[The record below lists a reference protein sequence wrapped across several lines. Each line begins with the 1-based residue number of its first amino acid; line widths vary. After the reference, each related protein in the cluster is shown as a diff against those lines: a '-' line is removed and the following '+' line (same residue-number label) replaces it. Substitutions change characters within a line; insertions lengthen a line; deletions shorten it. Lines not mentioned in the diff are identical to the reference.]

1 MAAQDVARTSV
12 AAPLAYRLRV
22 RYGECDQ
29 QGVVFNAH
37 YFAYFDIALTEAW
50 RELFG
55 PYLEM
60 YERGIDMV
68 VAEARA
74 RFLGGAR
81 FDEELELRW
90 WVTRLGTTAMNIRID
105 VVRDGTS
112 LVEGEHILGA
122 TRTGNGNETTR
133 CLGLALCL
141 GRGVEPTPLDGGIR
155 GGLGKCIQAAATHFI

>member
-1 MAAQDVARTSV
+1 MAAEDVARTSV
-12 AAPLAYRLRV
+12 AEPLAYKLRV
-22 RYGECDQ
+22 RYGECDP

-55 PYLEM
+55 PYSEM
-60 YERGIDMV
+60 YERGTDMV

-81 FDEELELRW
+81 FDDELELHW
-90 WVTRLGTTAMNIRID
+90 WVTRLGTTAMSTRID

-112 LVEGEHILGA
+112 LVEGELRHVFVEAG
-122 TRTGNGNETTR
+122 TTDKKPIPPEIR
-133 CLGLALCL
+133 APLERYLTESGPEDNALASL
-141 GRGVEPTPLDGGIR
+141 
-155 GGLGKCIQAAATHFI
+155 

>member
-1 MAAQDVARTSV
+1 MAAQDVVRPSV
-12 AAPLAYRLRV
+12 AAPLSYKLRV

-81 FDEELELRW
+81 FDDELELRW
-90 WVTRLGTTAMNIRID
+90 WVTRLGTTAMSTRID

-112 LVEGEHILGA
+112 LVEGEMRHVFVEAG
-122 TRTGNGNETTR
+122 TTNKKPIPPEIR
-133 CLGLALCL
+133 APLERHL
-141 GRGVEPTPLDGGIR
+141 VEPGPDGDAPSSR
-155 GGLGKCIQAAATHFI
+155 

>member
-1 MAAQDVARTSV
+1 MEAQDVAKKSAT
-12 AAPLAYRLRV
+12 APLAYKLRV
-22 RYGECDQ
+22 RYGECDP

-55 PYLEM
+55 PYEEM

-81 FDEELELRW
+81 FDNELELRW
-90 WVTRLGTTAMNIRID
+90 WVTLLGTTAMSTRID

-112 LVEGEHILGA
+112 LVEGEMRHVFVKAG
-122 TRTGNGNETTR
+122 TTDKMPIPPEIR
-133 CLGLALCL
+133 ASLERYLAESDPD
-141 GRGVEPTPLDGGIR
+141 GDPLSS
-155 GGLGKCIQAAATHFI
+155 Q

>member
-1 MAAQDVARTSV
+1 MAAQDAVRTSAV
-12 AAPLAYRLRV
+12 APFACKLRV

-55 PYLEM
+55 PYQEM

-81 FDEELELRW
+81 FDDELELRW
-90 WVTRLGTTAMNIRID
+90 WVTRLGTTAMSTRID

-112 LVEGEHILGA
+112 LVEGEMRHVFVGA
-122 TRTGNGNETTR
+122 GTTDKKPIPPEIR
-133 CLGLALCL
+133 APLERYLAES
-141 GRGVEPTPLDGGIR
+141 GPDQDAPSP
-155 GGLGKCIQAAATHFI
+155 